1 MTKVISI
8 ANQKGGVGKTTCS
21 INLGGALA
29 ERGYRVLCVDM
40 DPQANLT
47 VGLGISLSDVRH
59 SMADVL
65 SENRVAARRD
75 RAQTEMPGLWV
86 APATLELASTE
97 VELFTAIGR
106 EMVLRDALDGWA
118 ERQYD
123 VIIIDS
129 PPTLGLLTINALVA
143 SSRVIIPVQTQYY
156 AIKGLTA
163 LIKVINTIKIKLN
176 HDLEILGL
184 LATFYDGR
192 TVLAR
197 EMLAEPARARRSSRL
212 LDHDQAD
219 REARRSAADRQA
231 GDRVRDPLRRGARVP
246 RPGAGGDRT
255 WLASDR
261 HSARTSIASSTRRR
275 RLTSRRGS
283 SRSSSPRNARADP
296 RGARLEILPNPAQPR
311 LSYDEESLV
320 ELADSIREHGVLQ
333 PILVRPGR
341 QPVRAHRG
349 RAALARVAHG
359 GARHDPRHRRRVR
372 RSDRARGQRSS
383 RTSSARMS
391 RRSRRRPCSA
401 R

>member
-1 MTKVISI
+1 MVAGAWRRVSSTGRIRDHSVPPEPLQGDLVTKVISI
-8 ANQKGGVGKTTCS
+8 ANQKGGVGKTTAS

-29 ERGYRVLCVDM
+29 ELGYRVLCVDM

-65 SENRVAARRD
+65 SENRVPLDEIVR
-75 RAQTEMPGLWV
+75 QTEMPGLSV
-86 APATLELASTE
+86 APSTLELASTE

-143 SSRVIIPVQTQYY
+143 SSRVIIPVQTQFY

-197 EMLAEPARARRSSRL
+197 EMLQNLRELGDHRVFSTMIKQTVKLGEAPLTGKPVTEYATHSAAARAF
-212 LDHDQAD
+212 
-219 REARRSAADRQA
+219 
-231 GDRVRDPLRRGARVP
+231 RD
-246 RPGAGGDRT
+246 
-255 WLASDR
+255 LAQEV
-261 HSARTSIASSTRRR
+261 I
-275 RLTSRRGS
+275 
-283 SRSSSPRNARADP
+283 
-296 RGARLEILPNPAQPR
+296 
-311 LSYDEESLV
+311 
-320 ELADSIREHGVLQ
+320 ELG
-333 PILVRPGR
+333 
-341 QPVRAHRG
+341 
-349 RAALARVAHG
+349 
-359 GARHDPRHRRRVR
+359 
-372 RSDRARGQRSS
+372 
-383 RTSSARMS
+383 
-391 RRSRRRPCSA
+391 
-401 R
+401 